1 MPSESTV
8 FLPAPPRC
16 LPILK
21 QHRLKISEDKEIKQ
35 KRSEMQFI
43 RDWNA
48 REIKVGI
55 HDPHR
60 KTKFDKHSRVLVRKV
75 IA

>member
-1 MPSESTV
+1 MLSESTV
-8 FLPAPPRC
+8 FLPVPPRC
-16 LPILK
+16 IPILK
-21 QHRLKISEDKEIKQ
+21 QHRLKIAKDKEIKQ
-35 KRSEMQFI
+35 KGSEIQFI

-55 HDPHR
+55 HNSHR
-60 KTKFDKHSRVLVRKV
+60 KTNFDKYPKVLVTKV